1 MISNKTLPWEIFQT
15 KRLKQPK
22 SGFLLFDMFL
32 TCFSKDAMKIPVDLL
47 IEARWIIPVEPA
59 GLTLEHHAL
68 VIDQGKIV
76 ALLAQKEAREAYAPR
91 QTKKLT
97 DHLLI
102 PGLVNL
108 HTHAAM
114 SLLRGVADDL
124 PLKEWLDKHIWPA
137 EAKHADEQFVYDGS
151 LIACAEM
158 LKSGITCFNDMYYH
172 PRQTTKAALALGMRA
187 AIGLIVIDFPT
198 GYASDA
204 DDYLAK
210 GMALRDE
217 FKDESLISFCMAP
230 HAPYTVNDKNLSK
243 VLTLAEQ
250 CDLPIHIHVNETRLE
265 IEESLNHHGI
275 TPIERLHQLGMLSP
289 ALTGVHATHVSE
301 HEIELLAKYGCSIAH
316 CPSSNLKLGGGIA
329 PVASLLDAKINVGL
343 GTDGAAS
350 NNRLDI
356 LQEMRLAALLAK
368 GSTGRPEV
376 LNAHQTL
383 YMATLAGAKALGL
396 DQKIGSIAVGKSA
409 DLVAFDFKQIGMS
422 PCYDPASHLTYTLGR
437 ESVSNVWI
445 EGKCC
450 IDNNK
455 ISCVN
460 EIELINLAAL
470 WQNRIY
476 PRVV

>member
-1 MISNKTLPWEIFQT
+1 
-15 KRLKQPK
+15 
-22 SGFLLFDMFL
+22 
-32 TCFSKDAMKIPVDLL
+32 MKIPVDLL

-59 GLTLEHHAL
+59 GLILEHHAL
-68 VIDQGKIV
+68 AIDQGKIV
-76 ALLAQKEAREAYAPR
+76 ALLPQRQAKEHYAPR
-91 QTKKLT
+91 LTKKLP

-114 SLLRGVADDL
+114 SLLRGLADDL
-124 PLKEWLDKHIWPA
+124 PLKEWLENHIWPA
-137 EAKHADEQFVYDGS
+137 EAKYADEQFVYDGS
-151 LIACAEM
+151 LLACAEM
-158 LKSGITCFNDMYYH
+158 LKSGITCFNDMYFH
-172 PRQTTKAALALGMRA
+172 PRQTVKAALALGMRA
-187 AIGLIVIDFPT
+187 AIGLIIIDFPT

-243 VLTLAEQ
+243 MLTLAEQ
-250 CDLPIHIHVNETRLE
+250 CDLPIHIHINETRLE
-265 IEESLNHHGI
+265 IQESLNHHGM

-289 ALTGVHATHVSE
+289 ALTGVHATHVNKN
-301 HEIELLAKYGCSIAH
+301 EIALLAKYGCSVAH

-329 PVASLLDAKINVGL
+329 PIVSLLEEGINIGL

-368 GSTGRPEV
+368 GSTGRAEV
-376 LNAHQTL
+376 LNAHQAL
-383 YMATLAGAKALGL
+383 HMATLAGAKALGL
-396 DQKIGSIAVGKSA
+396 DHQIGSIVIGKSA
-409 DLVAFDFKQIGMS
+409 DLVALDFKQVGMA
-422 PCYDPASHLTYTLGR
+422 PCYDPASHLTYAVGR
-437 ESVSNVWI
+437 ENVSNVWI

-450 IDNNK
+450 IDNN
-455 ISCVN
+455 N
-460 EIELINLAAL
+460 MNQAHEIELINLAAL